1 MRLLQTDLFA
11 MPTPFSQT
19 AQALQADQGRFSLL
33 SLTVA
38 VVILLL
44 WCGWLFYAPVYLY
57 ASSTQLHLISAE
69 QPTWKL
75 SEGSQRPR
83 AYQQH
88 EVQAQ
93 FTPADAAQIKVGQAA
108 KLFLRSADTLPRRP
122 LSATV
127 EQVQADKGLVSLKLE
142 MPQDTSAKVLAGT
155 TVERAEIAIAK
166 TSPVNFLLHTSFGIK
181 AVD

>member
-1 MRLLQTDLFA
+1 
-11 MPTPFSQT
+11 MPTPFSHT

-33 SLTVA
+33 SLGVA

-44 WCGWLFYAPVYLY
+44 WSCWLFYAPVYLY
-57 ASSTQLHLISAE
+57 ASSSELHMISAE

-93 FTPADAAQIKVGQAA
+93 FTSADAAQIKVGQPA
-108 KLFLRSADTLPRRP
+108 KLFLRSSDTLPRRP
-122 LSATV
+122 LPATV
-127 EQVQADKGLVSLKLE
+127 AQVQKDKGLVSLKLE
-142 MPQDTSAKVLAGT
+142 LPQAKTLAGAT
-155 TVERAEIAIAK
+155 IERAEIAVAK

-181 AVD
+181 EVD

>member
-1 MRLLQTDLFA
+1 MA
-11 MPTPFSQT
+11 TPFSQT

-33 SLTVA
+33 SLGAA

-44 WCGWLFYAPVYLY
+44 WCWWLFYAPVYLSV
-57 ASSTQLHLISAE
+57 SSTQLHVTSVE

-75 SEGSQRPR
+75 SEGSGRPA
-83 AYQQH
+83 AYQQY

-93 FTPADAAQIKVGQAA
+93 FTPADAANIKVGQAA
-108 KLFLRSADTLPRRP
+108 KLFLRSSDTLPRRP
-122 LSATV
+122 LPATV
-127 EQVQADKGLVSLKLE
+127 AQVQADNGLVSLKLE
-142 MPQDTSAKVLAGT
+142 LPQETSAKTLAGT
-155 TVERAEIAIAK
+155 TVERVEIAIAK